1 VNDEI
6 SKNEEANPRTNLI
19 KNERK
24 LRSFSR
30 TDLIKTKISTLKDRE
45 EPVSKFQ

>member
-1 VNDEI
+1 VKVEI
-6 SKNEEANPRTNLI
+6 STNEEANPRTNLI
-19 KNERK
+19 KKERK

-30 TDLIKTKISTLKDRE
+30 TDLINTKISTLKERE